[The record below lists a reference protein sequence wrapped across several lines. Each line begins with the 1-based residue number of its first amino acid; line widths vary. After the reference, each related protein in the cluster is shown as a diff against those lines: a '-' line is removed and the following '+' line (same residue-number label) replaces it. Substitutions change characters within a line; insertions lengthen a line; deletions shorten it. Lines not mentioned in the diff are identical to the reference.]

1 MFSCEG
7 RSCYIGFNKRKAFF
21 ALRRAFGPFDTPPSS
36 FFFYTHERRVD
47 GSALNNMHDF
57 GHNISGYARSYLLSF
72 GSAKLCPPRTRFV
85 HFCTRFC
92 PNGVA
97 AYSCK
102 SLLGTFLHMKTL
114 MLDCVQETSGCT
126 RFCPSPK

>member
-1 MFSCEG
+1 MMEG
-7 RSCYIGFNKRKAFF
+7 PVTSGSTSEKNILLCAVRL
-21 ALRRAFGPFDTPPSS
+21 ALLIHHLHPS
-36 FFFYTHERRVD
+36 FFYTHERRVD

-57 GHNISGYARSYLLSF
+57 GHNTSGYARSYLLSF
-72 GSAKLCPPRTRFV
+72 GSARFCPPCTRYV

-97 AYSCK
+97 AYSRK
-102 SLLGTFLHMKTL
+102 SLLGTFPHMKTL
-114 MLDCVQETSGCT
+114 MLDFVQETSGCT